1 MPRSDKK
8 KKEEKAVSL
17 KDKNAERPDLGR
29 RKFVFV
35 GWWWW
40 RPMARSD
47 KQKKAEKAEGLIDKV
62 CLCSAQ

>member
-17 KDKNAERPDLGR
+17 KENNAERPDLGR

-35 GWWWW
+35 
-40 RPMARSD
+40 
-47 KQKKAEKAEGLIDKV
+47 
-62 CLCSAQ
+62 